1 MAASDESEPRGGADG
16 AAPTPEA
23 PAGVAGRRP
32 SRLWIWFV
40 AAFALQ
46 LAAWAVWLTI
56 AAQHRVQEVPVAP
69 SR

>member
-1 MAASDESEPRGGADG
+1 MPASDDLSARP
-16 AAPTPEA
+16 AATGVAP
-23 PAGVAGRRP
+23 PAGNGEPGRRP

-46 LAAWAVWLTI
+46 LIAWAVWLTI
-56 AAQHRVQEVPVAP
+56 ASQHRVQEIPVAP